1 MQASRRSRLRRT
13 NGSCVRWVKLGSA
26 IAGLLGLLAVCGASN
41 SLPRTTGTASP
52 TSHPPNT
59 SSVPPSTASTIGLPS
74 TTTVTLP
81 STTLPTATTPPD
93 QSAPYGRIWT
103 RIPTTARVVALT
115 FDAGANGD
123 GLPSILATLHST
135 GVTASF
141 FLTGNFAV
149 TYPSLAAQVVGA
161 GYRVG
166 DHSIDHPYFTRLSN
180 AQVDSEVLGAAQTI
194 KAVSGAESAPFFRFP
209 YGDSDVRTLAEVNR
223 IGYAAIGW
231 TVDTLGWKGTS
242 RGISTAEVVRR
253 VLANLQPGEIVLMHV
268 GSNPADHS
276 TLDAD
281 ALPQMITEVRAAGY
295 GFVNLDA
302 LLP

>member
-1 MQASRRSRLRRT
+1 MQPSLRIRPHWT
-13 NGSCVRWVKLGSA
+13 GGVGVRQTTL
-26 IAGLLGLLAVCGASN
+26 IGLLAGLFGLSAACGVSN
-41 SLPRTTGTASP
+41 LPQRTAGS
-52 TSHPPNT
+52 
-59 SSVPPSTASTIGLPS
+59 SSVPPSTAPRSS
-74 TTTVTLP
+74 TTTVA
-81 STTLPTATTPPD
+81 TTTTTVPPTTTTVATTTPPNA
-93 QSAPYGRIWT
+93 SALYGTIWT

-135 GVTASF
+135 GVAASF
-141 FLTGNFAV
+141 FLTGRFAA
-149 TYPSLAAQVVGA
+149 TYPSLAAQVAGA

-231 TVDTLGWKGTS
+231 TVDTLGWEGTS
-242 RGISTAEVVRR
+242 RGISTAEVVSR

-268 GSNPADHS
+268 GSNPTDHS

-295 GFVNLDA
+295 GFVSLDA